1 MYRARIIPE
10 FDEGERCL
18 ADLTKCCEEHLECL

>member
-10 FDEGERCL
+10 FEEGERCL
-18 ADLTKCCEEHLECL
+18 ADLTKCYEEHLECL